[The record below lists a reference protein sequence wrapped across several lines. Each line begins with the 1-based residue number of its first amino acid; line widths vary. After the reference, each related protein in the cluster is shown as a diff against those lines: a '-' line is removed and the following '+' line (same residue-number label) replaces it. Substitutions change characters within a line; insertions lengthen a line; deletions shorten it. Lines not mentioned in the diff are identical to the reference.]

1 MYNPHAV
8 SFSPPGGNDVQA
20 SSFVGP
26 SISHHYMPSLP
37 NILQPAPRV
46 MYSSL
51 PYTPSNLG
59 FYYDLMQNSVHAG
72 LQTTPYMPNLPDST
86 VSPSTYVPMHTNT
99 THTTYTAHIPYVPS
113 NPTVCLSPQ
122 ATFDHFDTEHS
133 VASGSS
139 STPQH
144 ANQYTPCM
152 SSGDVPS
159 SSVEHDTQSI
169 GGYQSTT
176 GAGEFSSHSAGGFSS
191 RFALDTYELCSP
203 P

>member
-1 MYNPHAV
+1 
-8 SFSPPGGNDVQA
+8 
-20 SSFVGP
+20 
-26 SISHHYMPSLP
+26 MPSPP

-72 LQTTPYMPNLPDST
+72 SQTTPYMPNVPDST
-86 VSPSTYVPMHTNT
+86 VSPSTYLPMHTNT
-99 THTTYTAHIPYVPS
+99 THTAHIPYVLS

-122 ATFDHFDTEHS
+122 ATFDLFDMEHS

-176 GAGEFSSHSAGGFSS
+176 GAGEFSSHSASCFPQDLHSIPMNYAPRHNVHVGCQAS
-191 RFALDTYELCSP
+191 LSP
-203 P
+203 PAMEVKEQKKLSLPTFDPK